1 MEEPYRVHLPT
12 NKEIKKCFP
21 VNYLGIKVR
30 LREARNRFIFNGNSI
45 FSVTL
50 IPVLTMQQN
59 TVSQETGENVA
70 ENETGKVST
79 SLSLSFTLSHRL
91 KGKNNDTDKQSSD
104 YFLGGCIKVSQSRVC
119 AFLCAYESKNLSL
132 LPISRA

>member
-1 MEEPYRVHLPT
+1 M
-12 NKEIKKCFP
+12 
-21 VNYLGIKVR
+21 NYLGIKVR

-79 SLSLSFTLSHRL
+79 SLSLFHSIAQT
-91 KGKNNDTDKQSSD
+91 
-104 YFLGGCIKVSQSRVC
+104 
-119 AFLCAYESKNLSL
+119 
-132 LPISRA
+132 